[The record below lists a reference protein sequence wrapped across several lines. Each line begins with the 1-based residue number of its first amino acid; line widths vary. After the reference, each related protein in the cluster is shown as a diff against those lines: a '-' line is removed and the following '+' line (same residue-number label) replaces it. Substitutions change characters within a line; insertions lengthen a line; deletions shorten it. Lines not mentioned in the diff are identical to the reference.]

1 MESDKKILLTTA
13 FINSRDDLYDWVSTN
28 IKWRNRFSRKREI
41 SFALRFL
48 RENLPGIEIMEY
60 PTWDAYTKKLE
71 EGWDVVGISF
81 YLNETERVKQMV
93 DYARKHSSAE
103 LWGGNYG
110 VLTDGM
116 DERFDK
122 VFHGYAEEKV
132 GDILGVKIDIVKH
145 PPLVNTIS
153 FNDFKI
159 ALFGTLFTT
168 RGCTHKCKFCQT
180 PIFDPRSHIIPFD
193 SIEEVLKHYK
203 ANGINNVAIFDEN
216 FGLVPKHAREVAA
229 MLKKYDFTWGC
240 MARAD
245 FVAKHVDDWK
255 AGGGKFVAAGVGVES
270 FNEEVLRDVKKRL
283 DADKIL
289 ASIKKIKS
297 HGVGILAYYMIGFP
311 IETKESIKT
320 DLKRLATFK
329 NEVNQVT
336 IITPLPKT
344 PLWYEL
350 DEKYGI
356 FEKDYEKFDTKH
368 LTWHHPTIG
377 KQEMENLLDW
387 GLGMVNPRR
396 RVFRLLHTYFETKA
410 KESGVNVVGKFL
422 KNVNRYNNGKT
433 TDKVQSATGAEV
445 QSEV

>member
-1 MESDKKILLTTA
+1 MEGDKRILLTTA
-13 FINSRDDLYDWVSTN
+13 FINSRNDLYDWVSTN
-28 IKWRNRFSRKREI
+28 IKWRNRLQRRREI

-60 PTWDAYTKKLE
+60 PTWDAYQKKLG
-71 EGWDVVGISF
+71 EGWDVVGFSF
-81 YLNETERVKQMV
+81 YLNEVERIKQMV
-93 DYARKHSSAE
+93 DYTRKHSNAE

-116 DERFDK
+116 DERFDR
-122 VFHGYAEEKV
+122 VFHGYAEKQVAEIM
-132 GDILGVKIDIVKH
+132 GYKIDTIKH
-145 PPLVNTIS
+145 PPLINTIG
-153 FNDFKI
+153 FNNFKI
-159 ALFGTLFTT
+159 ARFGTLFTT

-180 PIFDPRSHIIPFD
+180 PIFDPRSHIIPLE
-193 SIEEVLKHYK
+193 SIEEVLLYYK
-203 ANGINNVAIFDEN
+203 ANNINNIAIFDEN

-229 MLKKYDFTWGC
+229 LLKKHDFTWGC

-255 AGGGKFVAAGVGVES
+255 ADGGKFVAAGVGVES

-283 DADKIL
+283 DAEKIL
-289 ASIKKIKS
+289 ESIRKIKS
-297 HGVGILAYYMIGFP
+297 CGAGILAYYMIGFP
-311 IETKESIKT
+311 IETRESIKT
-320 DLKRLATFK
+320 DLKRLASMK

-356 FEKDYEKFDTKH
+356 FEKNYEKFDTKH

-377 KQEMENLLDW
+377 KKEMEGLLDW
-387 GLGMVNPRR
+387 GLRTVNPRR
-396 RVFRLLHTYFETKA
+396 RVFRLLHRYFDVKA
-410 KESGVNVVGKFL
+410 RESGVRVVGKFL
-422 KNVNRYNNGKT
+422 KNLHYYNNGKT
-433 TDKVQSATGAEV
+433 TGEYRSSIGTEV
-445 QSEV
+445 QSEA